1 MRALSAYTSDRD
13 AILNLGIIPSLK
25 KRSQSQSRLDYL
37 AWSAGLSMIAYGVRV
52 GVRANRAEML
62 ELCLNFLPL
71 EWKPSSSPIVE
82 RLYSI
87 VCSDEPG
94 ADEQAS
100 FHLYRDNQ
108 LLFRCPDRQT
118 LLERFESDVALHVA
132 DATQKRVFVH
142 AGVVG
147 WGGRAILIPARSLSG
162 KTTLVINLVRAG
174 ATYYSDEF
182 AVIDHRG
189 LVHPYARPLQVRE
202 CGTLR
207 QTKRRI
213 EELGGVEGRVPLPVG
228 LVLLTRY
235 KPGAK
240 WRPRHISAG
249 NALLGILDNTVS
261 ARRGPA
267 LALKTLKIVATQSFA
282 VQGVR
287 GEGGEVVDWI
297 SAHFHPQRMFPVPA
311 E

>member
-1 MRALSAYTSDRD
+1 MSAYTSDRD
-13 AILNLGIIPSLK
+13 AILNLGHIPTLK
-25 KRSQSQSRLDYL
+25 KKRQNLSRLDYL
-37 AWSAGLSMIAYGVRV
+37 AWSAGLSLIAYGVRV

-62 ELCLNFLPL
+62 QQCLDYLPL
-71 EWKPSSSPIVE
+71 GWKPSSSPIVE

-87 VCSDEPG
+87 VCRDEPG
-94 ADEQAS
+94 GEGPAG

-108 LLFRCPDRQT
+108 LLFRGPDSQT
-118 LLERFESDVALHVA
+118 LLERFESDIALQVA
-132 DATQKRVFVH
+132 DTTQKRVFVH

-162 KTTLVINLVRAG
+162 KTTLVMDLVRAG

-189 LVHPYARPLQVRE
+189 LVHPYTRPLQVRE
-202 CGTLR
+202 RGSLR
-207 QTKRRI
+207 QTKHRV
-213 EELGGVEGRVPLPVG
+213 EEIGGVEGRVPLPVG
-228 LVLLTRY
+228 LVLLTKY
-235 KPGAK
+235 KPGAR

-267 LALKTLKIVATQSFA
+267 LALKTLKIVVTQSFA
-282 VQGVR
+282 VRGIR
-287 GEGGEVVDWI
+287 GEGGEVVKWI
-297 SAHFHPQRMFPVPA
+297 STHFHPQRMFSVPV